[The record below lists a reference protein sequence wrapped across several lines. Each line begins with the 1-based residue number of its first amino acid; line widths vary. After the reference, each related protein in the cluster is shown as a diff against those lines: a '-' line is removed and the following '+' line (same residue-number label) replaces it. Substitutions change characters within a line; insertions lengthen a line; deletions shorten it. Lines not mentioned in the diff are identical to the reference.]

1 MQPPATEPGLFDD
14 SATFVL
20 TAGIDE
26 AGRGPLAGDVFTAAV
41 VLDPSRP
48 IDGLADSKKLSA
60 ARREQLADLIRD
72 RALGWA
78 VASASVAEIEQLN
91 ILGATMLAM
100 KRAYEGLATF
110 TPACRPALVLIDG
123 NRVPTGISAP
133 CQAIVKGDALHAC
146 ISAASILA
154 KTARDAQLLAL
165 HEAYPQYAFDRHKG
179 YGTALHLQRLAQF
192 GPCPVHRAGFAPVR
206 EAALRMKAL
215 LSQSQPETLPKNI
228 DKTTYLI

>member
-1 MQPPATEPGLFDD
+1 MQPPAAEPGLFDD
-14 SATFVL
+14 SPGFVL

-26 AGRGPLAGDVFTAAV
+26 AGRGPLAGDVFAAAV

-60 ARREQLADLIRD
+60 ARREQLAVLIRE
-72 RALGWA
+72 RALAWA
-78 VASASVAEIEQLN
+78 VASASVAEIERLN

-100 KRAYEGLATF
+100 KRASEGLIRF
-110 TPACRPALVLIDG
+110 VPACQPALVLIDG
-123 NRVPTGISAP
+123 NRVPKGIAAP

-154 KTARDAQLLAL
+154 KTARDAQLVAL

-179 YGTALHLQRLAQF
+179 YGTALHLQRLTQF

-206 EAALRMKAL
+206 EAALRLEAFV
-215 LSQSQPETLPKNI
+215 SQSVPETMSKNI
-228 DKTTYLI
+228 DKTTSLI